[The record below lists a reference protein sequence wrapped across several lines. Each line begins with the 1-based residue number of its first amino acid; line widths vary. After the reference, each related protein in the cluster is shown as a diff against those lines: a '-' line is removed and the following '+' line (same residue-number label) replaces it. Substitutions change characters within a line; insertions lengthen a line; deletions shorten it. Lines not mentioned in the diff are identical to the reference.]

1 MLKLCLPQ
9 LRQQPNTSKFDTTM
23 ACHMQWRRTMV
34 VKVWLS
40 PSGLKPLRLTQF
52 GTVATIF
59 NTIAILI
66 STLVLVRPPPQ
77 VCLLP
82 KFKVITWL
90 PTKQTLNHTI
100 AILISTLDLVRPPP
114 QVCFLPKFN
123 VITWLPTKTDPK
135 PLMLF
140 ASSRPAGTTCTVRY
154 ASYASSCAW
163 ISQREARTGNRLMLP
178 A

>member
-1 MLKLCLPQ
+1 
-9 LRQQPNTSKFDTTM
+9 
-23 ACHMQWRRTMV
+23 V
-34 VKVWLS
+34 VNVWLS

-66 STLVLVRPPPQ
+66 STL
-77 VCLLP
+77 
-82 KFKVITWL
+82 
-90 PTKQTLNHTI
+90 
-100 AILISTLDLVRPPP
+100 DLVRPPP
-114 QVCFLPKFN
+114 QVCFLPKFK

-140 ASSRPAGTTCTVRY
+140 PSSRPAGTTYTVRY
-154 ASYASSCAW
+154 ASYASSCTW
-163 ISQREARTGNRLMLP
+163 INQREARTGNRLMLP